1 MPKTSVR
8 LAVLAA
14 ALLAVSACTATTQD
28 PTAGG
33 PDEALTNS
41 SSTLLVSDIDD
52 TIKRTDVLNKE
63 EAVINAFGTTNQFA
77 GMSLLYKGWHGED
90 TSNKKITYLSAAPG
104 PLVLL
109 GIHFL
114 KGSSFPGDTS
124 DVSQSVVSGRKFSE
138 TAGDFK
144 TTKLKQMYDA
154 NVAAGTVPNTVIL
167 IGDNGEQDMFAYANY
182 IAYVASKGG
191 RTDRIFSF
199 IHHAYDTPQ
208 GSAIVAPHRQ
218 FVTAADLAVQLK
230 NLSLISSGAL
240 DAVLHEVAVD
250 SAGAQQRTVIPSFMK
265 CSQFSQWPKL
275 DEQTGA
281 NDYQSVQTNVN
292 RLCGNTP

>member
-8 LAVLAA
+8 LAV
-14 ALLAVSACTATTQD
+14 LLAVSACTATTQD

-33 PDEALTNS
+33 SDEALTNS

-52 TIKRTDVLNKE
+52 TIKRTDVPNKV

-77 GMSLLYKGWHGED
+77 GMSLLYKGWHDED

-104 PLVLL
+104 PLLLL
-109 GIHFL
+109 GIRFL

-138 TAGDFK
+138 TSGDFK

-182 IAYVASKGG
+182 IAYVASKG
-191 RTDRIFSF
+191 
-199 IHHAYDTPQ
+199 A
-208 GSAIVAPHRQ
+208 
-218 FVTAADLAVQLK
+218 
-230 NLSLISSGAL
+230 LISSGAL

-250 SAGAQQRTVIPSFMK
+250 SAGAQQRTVTPSFMK

-275 DEQTGA
+275 DEQT
-281 NDYQSVQTNVN
+281 SRFKPT
-292 RLCGNTP
+292 